1 MKKWIG
7 SALVYLLVV
16 IGGYAAYSFYAGGD
30 EAHNSADH
38 GDHQNVD
45 EHDEHG
51 EEEGHDEA
59 HGGHEEDE
67 DAHGDHGDHEG
78 ATSSEVQADVQ
89 LEGEELTIT
98 LTDLDGNPM
107 DELEVSHEK
116 LMHLIVISEDLE
128 VFQHLHPEKVSAGVF
143 KATADLEDGMYQA
156 FVDIKPSELQY
167 VNEPHQVMV
176 GEHAGHEDAH
186 VHLERES
193 EWTKEQDGYSVTLEV
208 DNFSVKENVVLSFEI
223 EGAQPENYLGA
234 LGHVVV
240 VDEGLDEFIHV
251 HPREGTEPVFEAHF
265 SKPGMYKLWAEFKLN
280 GEVYAFPYVLEITE

>member
-16 IGGYAAYSFYAGGD
+16 IGGYAAYSIYADGNATQSN
-30 EAHNSADH
+30 EH
-38 GDHQNVD
+38 GEHQNVD
-45 EHDEHG
+45 EHDE
-51 EEEGHDEA
+51 EDGHDAA
-59 HGGHEEDE
+59 HGGHGEEDE
-67 DAHGDHGDHEG
+67 DDHGDHGDHEG
-78 ATSSEVQADVQ
+78 HEGATSSEVNADVQ

-143 KATADLEDGMYQA
+143 MATAELEDGMYQV

-167 VNEPHQVMV
+167 VNEPHEVMV

-186 VHLERES
+186 VHLEPES
-193 EWTKEQDGYSVTLEV
+193 QWTKEQDGYSVTLEV